1 MELVALKKRSPFEP
15 HLTTFGLVVAA
26 LSLIYAA
33 DLAHA
38 HGGGHK
44 SKHRYGHVSKK
55 SGHDHEDSRV
65 SLALGASISQSLS
78 SSSNAA
84 ATRPTSKRQLSLI
97 DESHEGHDSGHSTD
111 DGSSDEKPSL
121 APFFGA
127 RMTYQA
133 TETYSAILTA
143 GYFTNTGIAD
153 LTAGIGAAVP
163 FTSRVVGNASL
174 YAAVPVS
181 KVSRDSYKITT
192 VTATAGPT
200 YRQGKWV
207 SSLTALV
214 AMSWYSKTV
223 IVEEV
228 EEKAAITSGSPLSS
242 FQLLAGD
249 EGHDAGGGA
258 SSFPEESEG
267 TGDRE
272 FNRYGARA
280 AGGYKILKA
289 LRFDVGLGLAT
300 VTHQFGAATWVTDAT
315 VSQLTYTWTDY
326 SGFIGLAL
334 RKEDRAISAPSEPTI
349 GAGVE
354 YVFN

>member
-1 MELVALKKRSPFEP
+1 MEKKFPFEP
-15 HLTTFGLVVAA
+15 
-26 LSLIYAA
+26 
-33 DLAHA
+33 DLAKLSFAIAILSFFYAVDLAFA

-55 SGHDHEDSRV
+55 SGHDHEDSKF
-65 SLALGASISQSLS
+65 SLAFGASVSQSLS
-78 SSSNAA
+78 SGSNAA
-84 ATRPTSKRQLSLI
+84 ATRPSSKQQLSLL
-97 DESHEGHDSGHSTD
+97 DEGHEGHDSGDNAD
-111 DGSSDEKPSL
+111 DSSDDAKPGL

-133 TETYSAILTA
+133 TKAYSAILTA

-153 LTAGIGAAVP
+153 PTVGIGAALP
-163 FTSRVVGNASL
+163 FSSRIVGNASL
-174 YAAVPVS
+174 YAAAPVS

-207 SSLTALV
+207 SSLTSLV

-228 EEKAAITSGSPLSS
+228 DEEAANTSGSPLSS
-242 FQLLAGD
+242 FQLLHGD

-272 FNRYGARA
+272 FNRYGVRA
-280 AGGYKILKA
+280 AGGYKLLKA
-289 LRFDVGLGLAT
+289 LRFDAGLGLAM
-300 VTHQFGAATWVTDAT
+300 VTHQFGPSTWVTDAT
-315 VSQLTYTWTDY
+315 ISQLTYTWTDY

-334 RKEDRAISAPSEPTI
+334 RKEDRSISAPSEPTI

-354 YVFN
+354 YVLN